1 MNSLTTVMQ
10 TLQAEM
16 TAYANR
22 PTKIQAT
29 KLRKALML
37 VNKATSN
44 ARKEVLVEGKDKTK
58 KKVVIPEVKVE
69 EVKAPEVKVEEV
81 KVQEVLQVKEERLDP
96 MTTSMELPP
105 PSLLKRQKTNK
116 HKKSKKSVE

>member
-1 MNSLTTVMQ
+1 MNSLMTVIQ

-16 TAYANR
+16 TTYANR

-29 KLRKALML
+29 KLRKALMS

-44 ARKEVLVEGKDKTK
+44 ARKEVLVEVKDKTK
-58 KKVVIPEVKVE
+58 KKVVVE
-69 EVKAPEVKVEEV
+69 EVKAPEVKAPEVKAPEV
-81 KVQEVLQVKEERLDP
+81 KVQEEPLDL
-96 MTTSMELPP
+96 MTTSMEIPP

-116 HKKSKKSVE
+116 HKKTKKNIE